1 MANYVYFI
9 SSPSLAVAGEP
20 GKRHAMPVHNNNN
33 NNNNITSLALKSTEA
48 RAQKSN
54 KTKSVIIFK
63 SRGHT
68 GVIISLVLIG

>member
-20 GKRHAMPVHNNNN
+20 GKRHAMPVHNN